1 LRAFYSVVLEGVFF
15 ISLAAKKILVY
26 REKRVCLEHFFAS
39 IPQKHHKQKQVMK
52 QWKNLRA
59 HRVIFFLAK
68 QKNID
73 VILCGNNT

>member
-1 LRAFYSVVLEGVFF
+1 MLF
-15 ISLAAKKILVY
+15 IQLYLKGYFLYHWRLKKILVY

-52 QWKNLRA
+52 QWKNLRD
-59 HRVIFFLAK
+59 HRVIFFLTK
-68 QKNID
+68 QKKID